1 MGDERMPSRTHV
13 VTNTYLPDVRSE
25 KNITTVTS
33 TFSDGDTPL
42 EKQTAGYTAGMVG
55 QGNAMAH
62 GRYMAE
68 VGKIIVER
76 KEW

>member
-1 MGDERMPSRTHV
+1 MSSRTNV
-13 VTNTYLPDVRSE
+13 VTHTYLPDGGNNKSIVTR
-25 KNITTVTS
+25 TS
-33 TFSDGDTPL
+33 TVADGDSPL
-42 EKQTAGYTAGMVG
+42 ERQTAGYTAGIVG